1 MFNFEELNEATR
13 QAMLR
18 EFDAEQEG
26 TPYVSTQLSSQGVG
40 VYAELM
46 RNAICTGNEV
56 SLEVDLSYDAYWRPT
71 GSNRS
76 RSPSRRTTNGFSYKA
91 KRLAITEFNTWNVRG
106 LARLLLDEGVETCEV
121 YRADSAGEPRDEC
134 LEHEGKQFSVQE
146 IYEGH
151 RARYWP
157 RPGNPSALSVPTGP
171 NCHHT
176 IRRAKG
182 DS

>member
-13 QAMLR
+13 RFMLR

-46 RNAICTGNEV
+46 RNAICTGNEE
-56 SLEVDLSYDAYWRPT
+56 SLEADLSYDAYWRPT
-71 GSNRS
+71 GSNQS

-91 KRLAITEFNTWNVRG
+91 ERLAITEFNTWYVRG
-106 LARLLLDEGVETCEV
+106 LARLLLDEGVKTCEV
-121 YRADSAGEPRDEC
+121 YRAGAAKEPRGEC
-134 LEHEGKQFSVQE
+134 AQHEGRRFSIQE
-146 IYEGH
+146 IYNGH

-157 RPGNPSALSVPTGP
+157 KPGNPSAFSIPVGP
-171 NCHHT
+171 YCHHT
-176 IRRAKG
+176 MRRVRADK
-182 DS
+182 